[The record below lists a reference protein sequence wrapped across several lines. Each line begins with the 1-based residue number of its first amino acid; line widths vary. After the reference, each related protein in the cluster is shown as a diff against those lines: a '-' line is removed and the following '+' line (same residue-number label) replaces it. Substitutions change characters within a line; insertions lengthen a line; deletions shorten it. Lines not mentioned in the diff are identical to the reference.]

1 MSLFRKAFVYYL
13 LLCCAV
19 GQTVRTERPTQLRT
33 MPSARSRVRKTLPQS
48 TTLRLLAKTKRNG
61 FYHVQVSQNVSG
73 WVPSGSV
80 QTVEAAGEATPMA
93 GAVALAGGAGDRA
106 HRLATKVSQV
116 QTKHCSNITN
126 FRSCHNTFAE
136 GCTTSTQANT
146 YDAFLSYLK
155 NLTPSPASAESHVV
169 HTLASLDDF
178 TAFDQKS
185 IQLDIGRH
193 RQVDFA
199 EELADIGQ
207 GNIYAAV
214 GYLYYAVP
222 GGIETCNCKL
232 TNPDDRDFHIG
243 IGFDQ
248 TTATE
253 IENGTIAISDN
264 PTGTDPFKQASVIVE
279 MTPHYR
285 AKYHP
290 NWNLPL
296 LQQLGGKQVKV
307 VGQLLMDNEHND
319 SSQNCA
325 FDDHD
330 LNHCWRASVWE
341 LHPVTAFY
349 VCSSQS
355 PCAGDANEG
364 WTALDDWNEQ

>member
-1 MSLFRKAFVYYL
+1 MALFRKAFVYSL
-13 LLCCAV
+13 LLCCAAA
-19 GQTVRTERPTQLRT
+19 QTVRTERTTQLRT
-33 MPSARSRVRKTLPQS
+33 LPSAQSRVRKTLPQS
-48 TTLRLLAKTKRNG
+48 TTLRLLGKTKRNG

-73 WVPSGSV
+73 WVSSGNVQSV
-80 QTVEAAGEATPMA
+80 EPAGEATPMA
-93 GAVALAGGAGDRA
+93 GAVPLAGGAADRA
-106 HRLATKVSQV
+106 HRLASKASQV
-116 QTKHCSNITN
+116 QTNHCSNITN

-146 YDAFLSYLK
+146 YDSFLSYLK

-169 HTLASLDDF
+169 HTLASVDDF

-185 IQLDIGRH
+185 IQLGIGRH

-243 IGFDQ
+243 IGFDR
-248 TTATE
+248 TTAAE
-253 IENGTIAISDN
+253 IENGTVAISDN

-307 VGQLLMDNEHND
+307 VGQLLIDNEHND

-330 LNHCWRASVWE
+330 PDHCWRASVWE

-349 VCSSQS
+349 VCSSQN
-355 PCAGDANEG
+355 PCAVDSTEG